1 MRTCPLFSTEMRSGD
16 GSSLIMGGGVR
27 PLRGLLWISQIV
39 HVFCFHLKVM
49 LGSSSLPP
57 PPTQPLRSAMRCGE
71 ESRAASEGGGERVS
85 GSSRIH
91 VGGGCFAAW
100 AGLQMPPDLQLC
112 SRSH

>member
-16 GSSLIMGGGVR
+16 GSSLIMGGGGFR

-57 PPTQPLRSAMRCGE
+57 PPTQPLCSAMRC
-71 ESRAASEGGGERVS
+71 RAASEGGGERVS

-100 AGLQMPPDLQLC
+100 AELQMPPDLQLC
-112 SRSH
+112 SKSH